1 MFYNWVCKPLNIDDQ
16 YTSDWGRRRKFKTIE
31 FDNNKFLIIE
41 EMRTGKLVKLKYDC
55 FIGCGTNL
63 GDLCLMNW

>member
-1 MFYNWVCKPLNIDDQ
+1 MINTQVTEVEEKSLRPLNFI
-16 YTSDWGRRRKFKTIE
+16 
-31 FDNNKFLIIE
+31 NKFLIIE

-63 GDLCLMNW
+63 GDLCLMN